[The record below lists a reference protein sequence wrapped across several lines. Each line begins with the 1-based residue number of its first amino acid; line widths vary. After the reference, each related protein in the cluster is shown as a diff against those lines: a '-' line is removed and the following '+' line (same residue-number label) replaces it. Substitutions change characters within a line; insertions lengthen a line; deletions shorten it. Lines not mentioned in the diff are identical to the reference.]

1 MYFASKGTYPIYD
14 RFVGKVYVTDD
25 STYLKY
31 FTAPYVE
38 SFSGNKNGG
47 KIKRVRELWKNGE
60 PDANEFI
67 SFLENPCTIHPYREY
82 LKKELIPI
90 PLTNEKDYYV
100 FMTDYKLKED
110 PFMKAIFSSKVY
122 PNDPCPC
129 GSGKKYK
136 KCCGRLF

>member
-1 MYFASKGTYPIYD
+1 MYFASKGTYHIYD
-14 RFVGKVYVTDD
+14 RFVEKVYVTDD

-90 PLTNEKDYYV
+90 PLTNEKDYY
-100 FMTDYKLKED
+100 
-110 PFMKAIFSSKVY
+110 ASSRRRSV
-122 PNDPCPC
+122 N
-129 GSGKKYK
+129 
-136 KCCGRLF
+136 